1 MANFVSSWTDK
12 ITGIFSVILAV
23 VISILTLSGVPEKV
37 APTYGTPIAL
47 VIAAG
52 VAYAGVRRFRGTRIM
67 RKYYANAVLSRELY
81 GAMIARMSDRG
92 YRTVAGYVRALIRED
107 TKKRKG

>member
-1 MANFVSSWTDK
+1 MTNLVSSWTDK

-23 VISILTLSGVPEKV
+23 VISTLTLSGVPEKI
-37 APTYGTPIAL
+37 APSYGPPIAL

-52 VAYAGVRRFRGTRIM
+52 VAYVGVRRFRGNRIT
-67 RKYYANAVLSRELY
+67 RKYYASAVLSRELY
-81 GAMIARMSDRG
+81 GEMIARMSDRG

-107 TKKRKG
+107 ARKRR